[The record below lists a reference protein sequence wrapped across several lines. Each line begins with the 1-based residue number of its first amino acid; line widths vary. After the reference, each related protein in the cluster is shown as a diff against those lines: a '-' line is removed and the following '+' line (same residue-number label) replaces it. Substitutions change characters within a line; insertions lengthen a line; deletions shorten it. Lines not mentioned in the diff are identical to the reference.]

1 MKSNNKLAGCI
12 FKLSLILIVIGLI
25 TWGMA
30 LFMPKTFI
38 QSINEA
44 KEKLGGTSADTV
56 QVDSVQAVVPQEVKT
71 DLVKAEGTVT
81 VNLVSA
87 DGIRYIEAVVCDDI
101 PMRFIL
107 DTGCTGLQL
116 GPIEYYYL
124 VKQGKFDTPESTLD
138 SMIVMNADGEVSK
151 RMKIKIPSIS
161 VGGRVVRDVEATIS
175 PAVHA
180 PALLGQNILEGLG
193 SSVMLDYKKN
203 TLTIVP

>member
-12 FKLSLILIVIGLI
+12 FKLSLIFIVIGLI

-30 LFMPKTFI
+30 LFMPKTFV

-44 KEKLGGTSADTV
+44 KEKLSGVEDTV
-56 QVDSVQAVVPQEVKT
+56 KVDSVQVQVVSQEVKT
-71 DLVKAEGTVT
+71 DSAGKAVT

-87 DGIRYIEAVVCDDI
+87 DGIRYIGAVVCDDI

-161 VGGRVVRDVEATIS
+161 VGGRVVKNVEATIS